1 MKTNIFRYFFL
12 LSFVFAAT
20 LTANAQSTCVPT
32 AYLQRNAAQ
41 VFLIQ
46 LTQIGH
52 VPVEAEEYKGARVD
66 TRGAHLKVLKVYFG
80 DIATLKDIE
89 NAMLEIHCN
98 NEGGLSCRILE
109 EQNYPF
115 QVGDMYIVYDAPN
128 EDGLLTLKI
137 TSCPSSWRLID
148 DEETLVD
155 FERLYPPQWLYE
167 DDPISSIDHFA
178 PQQVE
183 DGNNEEQEELIL
195 PAPIL
200 P

>member
-12 LSFVFAAT
+12 ISFVFAAT

-52 VPVEAEEYKGARVD
+52 VPAKVEEYKGARVD
-66 TRGAHLKVLKVYFG
+66 TRGARMKVLKVYFG
-80 DIATLKDIE
+80 DIGALKDIE
-89 NAMLEIHCN
+89 NAILEIHCN

-115 QVGDMYIVYDAPN
+115 QVGDMYIVYDVPN
-128 EDGLLTLKI
+128 EDGLLNLKI
-137 TSCPSSWRLID
+137 TACPSSWRLID
-148 DEETLVD
+148 DEETLAD

-178 PQQVE
+178 QQQVE
-183 DGNNEEQEELIL
+183 GRNNEE
-195 PAPIL
+195 
-200 P
+200 